1 MIRFTDSPY
10 EQMMQQI
17 PAGRE
22 AQKPPALPPGH
33 PCHGCPYRPCLGIC
47 YRKLLKGSEK
57 HAVSNR

>member
-47 YRKLLKGSEK
+47 YRKLLKK
-57 HAVSNR
+57 D